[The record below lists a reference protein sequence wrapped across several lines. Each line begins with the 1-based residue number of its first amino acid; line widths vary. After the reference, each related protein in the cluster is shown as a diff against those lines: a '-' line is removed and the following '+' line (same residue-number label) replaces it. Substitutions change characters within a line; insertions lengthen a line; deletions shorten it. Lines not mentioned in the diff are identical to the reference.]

1 LIPVIKN
8 GPILESTGV
17 QNLILIVPCMIN
29 TLTNGTVSVFNDF
42 TDPGIFSLTN
52 LVCVDNLFLPNAFTH
67 DTGYRQIF

>member
-1 LIPVIKN
+1 
-8 GPILESTGV
+8 
-17 QNLILIVPCMIN
+17 MIN

-42 TDPGIFSLTN
+42 SNPGTFSLTN